1 MGNVGEL
8 YSDHVTDSDLRVLS
22 SALAIPAAELR
33 RDPEALP
40 IRLADPRVFEAILG
54 ERAVAMGRMAEVSP
68 FLLFAV
74 MVQRAEQELAFMTHL
89 SERTGMRQRVPVF
102 DTPQLIEFLADPV
115 RRLFLIELLAS
126 FTRVATGR
134 YRVQTRRGLRWRRF
148 NELDP
153 VRLIGLLDA
162 VSDAERPGIYRR
174 LGDVALFLTGVYPD
188 YAAGERALSTV
199 DAMRLVRA
207 CGADQSLATTPA
219 LELYEH
225 LGARWYLTAWQL
237 TTIRTERLAV
247 ITDVAERFRSARRVL
262 NHLADRY
269 LFPTPHPPT

>member
-1 MGNVGEL
+1 MGSLGQL
-8 YSDHVTDSDLRVLS
+8 YADHVTDSDLRLLS
-22 SALAIPAAELR
+22 AALAMPTGELR
-33 RDPEALP
+33 RDPDALP
-40 IRLADPRVFEAILG
+40 TLLADPRVFEAILG
-54 ERAVAMGRMAEVSP
+54 ERAVALGRMAEVSP

-74 MVQRAEQELAFMTHL
+74 MVQRAEHELAFMSHVA
-89 SERTGMRQRVPVF
+89 ERTGMRQRVPVF

-115 RRLFLIELLAS
+115 RQLFLIELLAS
-126 FTRVATGR
+126 FTRIASGR

-153 VRLIGLLDA
+153 VRLAGLLDA

-188 YAAGERALSTV
+188 YAGDRALSTV

-207 CGADQSLATTPA
+207 AGADQSMAATPA
-219 LELYEH
+219 IELFEH
-225 LGARWYLTAWQL
+225 LGARWYQTAWQL
-237 TTIRTERLAV
+237 TKVRTERLAV

-269 LFPTPHPPT
+269 LFPATQQFG

>member
-1 MGNVGEL
+1 M
-8 YSDHVTDSDLRVLS
+8 TDSDLRLLS
-22 SALAIPAAELR
+22 SALAMPTAELR

-40 IRLADPRVFEAILG
+40 TLLADPRVFEAILG
-54 ERAVAMGRMAEVSP
+54 EQAVARGRMAEVSP

-74 MVQRAEQELAFMTHL
+74 MVRRAEQELAFMSHV
-89 SERTGMRQRVPVF
+89 SERTGLRQRVPVF

-126 FTRVATGR
+126 FTRVASGR

-153 VRLIGLLDA
+153 VRLAGLLDA
-162 VSDAERPGIYRR
+162 VSDAERPGVYRR

-188 YAAGERALSTV
+188 YAAGDRALSTV
-199 DAMRLVRA
+199 DAMRLVRSA
-207 CGADQSLATTPA
+207 GVDQSMAAIPA
-219 LELYEH
+219 IELYEH
-225 LGARWYLTAWQL
+225 LGARWYQSAWQL
-237 TTIRTERLAV
+237 TRVRTERLAV

-262 NHLADRY
+262 NHLADQH
-269 LFPTPHPPT
+269 LFPSAQPPG